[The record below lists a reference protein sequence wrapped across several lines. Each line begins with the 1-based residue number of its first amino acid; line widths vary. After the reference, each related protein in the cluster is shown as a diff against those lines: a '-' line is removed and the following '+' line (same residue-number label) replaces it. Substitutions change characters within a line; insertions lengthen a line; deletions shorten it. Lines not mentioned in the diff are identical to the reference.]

1 MLMSSSIYTADFLV
15 LTHHVATFSF
25 CNLAVPHRRT
35 HLLIYFLLTCCKV
48 DTVFSIGFGGVLD
61 KTVTALAILTLT
73 LIITLAI
80 TLIITLIITL
90 TLTLALALALLL
102 ALTPSLIR
110 SMP

>member
-1 MLMSSSIYTADFLV
+1 M
-15 LTHHVATFSF
+15 ATFSF

-90 TLTLALALALLL
+90 TLTLALALLL
-102 ALTPSLIR
+102 ALTPSLIG

>member
-1 MLMSSSIYTADFLV
+1 M
-15 LTHHVATFSF
+15 ATFSF

-90 TLTLALALALLL
+90 TLTLALALLL